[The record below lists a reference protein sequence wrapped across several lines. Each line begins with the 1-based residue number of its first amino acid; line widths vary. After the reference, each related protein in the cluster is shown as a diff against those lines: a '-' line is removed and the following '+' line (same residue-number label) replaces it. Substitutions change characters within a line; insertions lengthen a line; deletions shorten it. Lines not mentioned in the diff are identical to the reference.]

1 MVCQV
6 GTPENLVD
14 ALRGQCV
21 ALKQQVHASE
31 KSLLL
36 RHSGSGC
43 FDATQASPLLE
54 RIEEYNRQH
63 GFREVG
69 FLTRSRKQ
77 AAGLQSWQML
87 GMVPAAAK
95 APKNRSPVWIS
106 AQARAIFLPNSSLS
120 PRVAPW
126 HCLHLAGTICQTNN
140 MVAEVTVRFVAPINA
155 CRGLI
160 LQWLR
165 CTILSLRFVR
175 TASFY
180 FHQLTGR
187 CSMLQVLLQPAVGV
201 GPARMTSGN
210 DAIMFCRQ
218 NRLTRDP
225 LRQKH

>member
-77 AAGLQSWQML
+77 AAGLQSWPDAWY
-87 GMVPAAAK
+87 G
-95 APKNRSPVWIS
+95 
-106 AQARAIFLPNSSLS
+106 
-120 PRVAPW
+120 
-126 HCLHLAGTICQTNN
+126 AG
-140 MVAEVTVRFVAPINA
+140 
-155 CRGLI
+155 
-160 LQWLR
+160 
-165 CTILSLRFVR
+165 
-175 TASFY
+175 
-180 FHQLTGR
+180 
-187 CSMLQVLLQPAVGV
+187 
-201 GPARMTSGN
+201 
-210 DAIMFCRQ
+210 CRQ
-218 NRLTRDP
+218 GAKKTDLLCGFQP
-225 LRQKH
+225 RQEQSFCQIPPFRHV